1 MTLNGNEDS
10 QLPEDRM
17 KTVQAGLTFVQQIQA
32 ERDRLREELRVTR
45 EMVTRQQVEIDSLHQ
60 LQAMLESHMQTYMIQ
75 RDEAVAHRAAYETLF
90 ATVQA
95 QLRVFNLPAQPLVKE
110 VQNEKTQPVDLSG
123 MPDTSHTTDEGSG
136 QRAAVSHASASK
148 GEIPRRTP
156 VLAHEGPLLGQ
167 RAGGAKRPAF
177 EAGSLRPRSIPAD
190 PTAR

>member
-1 MTLNGNEDS
+1 MTLNGNEDP

-17 KTVQAGLTFVQQIQA
+17 KTVEAGLTYVQQVGA
-32 ERDRLREELRVTR
+32 ERDRLREELRETR
-45 EMVTRQQVEIDSLHQ
+45 DLVTRQQVEIDSLHQ

-110 VQNEKTQPVDLSG
+110 VLNEKTQSVDLSG
-123 MPDTSHTTDEGSG
+123 MPDSSHTTDAGSG
-136 QRAAVSHASASK
+136 QRTAVPDAGAGAGQVS
-148 GEIPRRTP
+148 RRSP

-167 RAGGAKRPAF
+167 RPGPLGHAAAVPPKPNSRLFPV
-177 EAGSLRPRSIPAD
+177 
-190 PTAR
+190 